1 VPDKILFFFF
11 PIARVRE
18 GEREHYCSNPD
29 RESGTKKRESRRR
42 AQGRGERTWG
52 CDIVMA
58 RMREERVVREKQDCC
73 KDKEREYDKYE
84 DE

>member
-1 VPDKILFFFF
+1 
-11 PIARVRE
+11 
-18 GEREHYCSNPD
+18 
-29 RESGTKKRESRRR
+29 
-42 AQGRGERTWG
+42 
-52 CDIVMA
+52 MA